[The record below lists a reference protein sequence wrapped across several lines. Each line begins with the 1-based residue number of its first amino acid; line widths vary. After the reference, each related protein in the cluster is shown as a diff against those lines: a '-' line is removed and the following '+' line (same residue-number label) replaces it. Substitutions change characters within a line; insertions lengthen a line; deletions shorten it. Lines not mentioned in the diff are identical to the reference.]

1 MKVICQNKICT
12 FYKSDCCTREEIV
25 LNDLGVC
32 GSYVTTLK
40 LPEEEEMS
48 VSFGWT
54 GHFHDEDE

>member
-25 LNDLGVC
+25 LNELGVC

-48 VSFGWT
+48 VSSFS
-54 GHFHDEDE
+54 

>member
-12 FYKSDCCTREEIV
+12 FYKS
-25 LNDLGVC
+25 GVC